1 MESLYSS
8 TSREKDVYDVSQSP
22 KSSKRTKCGK
32 GFSSLSVASGPQSK
46 ATSMAHRWLG
56 FLSLGGSFHN
66 EYKVVPPA
74 TIAELMQIT
83 PITMVFVGEISA
95 VNGFINQLTTWGAP
109 PCTSDS

>member
-1 MESLYSS
+1 MESLYSLIC
-8 TSREKDVYDVSQSP
+8 REKDVSQSP

-74 TIAELMQIT
+74 TIAK
-83 PITMVFVGEISA
+83 VDANNS
-95 VNGFINQLTTWGAP
+95 NNYGFCW
-109 PCTSDS
+109 